1 MARFSASESALTPM
15 DERVL
20 FVSEDG
26 ALVEEAAA
34 FNNWRNA
41 FECSPAL

>member
-1 MARFSASESALTPM
+1 MARFNASESALTPM

-20 FVSEDG
+20 FASEDG
-26 ALVEEAAA
+26 ALVDEAAA